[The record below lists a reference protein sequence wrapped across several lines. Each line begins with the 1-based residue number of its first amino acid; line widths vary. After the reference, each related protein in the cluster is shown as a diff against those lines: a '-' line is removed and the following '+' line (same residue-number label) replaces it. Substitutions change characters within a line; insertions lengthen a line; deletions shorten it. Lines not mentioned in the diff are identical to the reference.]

1 MLGRRHY
8 RIKVFQAL
16 YAYSQGGE
24 TRMEVAEKNL
34 LTSIER
40 VYELYFMQ
48 LSFLLELIHFY
59 RFRMEE
65 SKSKFF
71 PTPEEINP
79 NYKLSENL
87 VVLQLEQNKQLAGQ
101 TSRYKISWT
110 EEQEMVRKVYQK
122 LKSSRELEDYL
133 ASGSGN
139 YNEDQHFLE
148 KIFRKF
154 VTRSADLQDYCEERS
169 IFWYDDFDIA
179 ALSVIKTIKAMS
191 ESFREEDTLT
201 DLLAKDEEDEPEDDR
216 QFILDLFRRT
226 IAGSEEA
233 DKLIDARTRNWELER
248 IALTDVLLIKMAL
261 TELMNFNQ
269 IPVKVTLNEYIE
281 ISKHFSSEK
290 SKLFINGILD
300 KLVTDLTEEGRI
312 RKTGR
317 GLIT

>member
-16 YAYSQGGE
+16 YAYFQGGE

-34 LTSIER
+34 LTSIDR
-40 VYELYFMQ
+40 VYELYFTQ
-48 LSFLLELIHFY
+48 LSFMLELIHFY
-59 RFRMEE
+59 RYRMEE

-71 PTPEEINP
+71 PTPEEVNP
-79 NYKLSENL
+79 SYKLSENPVIL
-87 VVLQLEQNKQLAGQ
+87 KLEQNKQLAGQ

-139 YNEDQHFLE
+139 YREDQHFLE
-148 KIFRKF
+148 KFFRKF
-154 VTRSADLQDYCEERS
+154 VARSADLQYYCEERS

-191 ESFREEDTLT
+191 ESFGEEDSLT
-201 DLLAKDEEDEPEDDR
+201 GLLTRDEEDEPEDDTK
-216 QFILDLFRRT
+216 FILELFRRT
-226 IAGSEEA
+226 IAGSEIA

-248 IALTDVLLIKMAL
+248 IALTDILLIKMAL